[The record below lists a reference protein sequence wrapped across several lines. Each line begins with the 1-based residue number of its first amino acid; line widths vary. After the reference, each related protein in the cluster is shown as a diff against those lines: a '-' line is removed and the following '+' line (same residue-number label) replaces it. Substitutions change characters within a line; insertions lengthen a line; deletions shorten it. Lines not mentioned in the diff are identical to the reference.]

1 MNFSELFRQT
11 LQLCKFSPDGK
22 YLACAVDYRLV
33 VRHFDTL
40 QVQHV
45 FSCLDAVQHIE
56 WSSDSQFILCG
67 MFKRGMVQVWSLES
81 SDWHCKIDEGSAG
94 LCAAT
99 WSPDGRHILTTAD
112 FHLRITVWSL
122 VTKSVSY
129 IRYPKQCAKGMDF
142 SSGGKYM
149 ALAERRDCK
158 DHVSIFSC
166 QAWALVR
173 HFETETDDLAG
184 LEWSPDARVLCVW
197 DSCLTYKVLLYS
209 LDGRCLARYSA
220 YDLALGLKSIAW
232 SPSSQFLALGSFDK
246 KVRLLNHVTWKTV
259 ATLAHPE
266 VIEEGNAVIY
276 KEVETRIPSAPPNV
290 ITKAPTASLYACH
303 SKYDILS
310 LPVKVPTITPATNKA
325 NPKLGVGLL
334 TFSYDNKYMVTR
346 NDNMPCVVWIWDV
359 RKISLCAVLIQTHPV
374 KSVLWDPSRPRLV
387 LCTSNDKLY
396 MWSPQGCLAVEVPV
410 EGTFPIHNL
419 AWHPDGDAILLIGK
433 EQMSVCFLT
442 PTADATVAN
451 NTSTINNTV
460 TNAADT
466 SEDAE
471 KQTVTFESGLVTN
484 SVRETVNGNSNG
496 VVPCNDKKEKL

>member
-1 MNFSELFRQT
+1 MNFSELFRQS

-33 VRHFDTL
+33 IRHFDTL

-45 FSCLDAVQHIE
+45 FSCLDAVQYIE
-56 WSSDSQFILCG
+56 WSGDSQFILCG

-81 SDWHCKIDEGSAG
+81 PDWHCKIDEGSAG
-94 LCAAT
+94 LSAVT

-129 IRYPKQCAKGMDF
+129 IRYPKQCAKGIDF

-166 QAWALVR
+166 QAWSLVR
-173 HFETETDDLAG
+173 HFESETEDLAG

-220 YDLALGLKSIAW
+220 YDLALGVKSLAW

-259 ATLAHPE
+259 ATLSHPE
-266 VIEEGNAVIY
+266 LIEGSSAVVY
-276 KEVETRIPSAPPNV
+276 KEVETRIPAAPASAV
-290 ITKAPTASLYACH
+290 GKVATASLYASQ
-303 SKYDILS
+303 SKYDVVPC
-310 LPVKVPTITPATNKA
+310 PVKVPTTAPTSNKA
-325 NPKLGVGLL
+325 NPRLGVGLL
-334 TFSYDNKYMVTR
+334 TFSHDNKYMVTR
-346 NDNMPCVVWIWDV
+346 NDNMPCAVWIWDV
-359 RKISLCAVLIQTHPV
+359 RRISLCALLIQANPV
-374 KSVLWDPSRPRLV
+374 KCVCWDPSRSRLA
-387 LCTSNDKLY
+387 LCTSNNKLY
-396 MWSPQGCLAVEVPV
+396 MWSPEGSLAVEVPV
-410 EGTFPIHNL
+410 EGTFLIHNL
-419 AWHPDGDAILLIGK
+419 AWHPDGDAVLLIGK
-433 EQMSVCFLT
+433 EQMCICFLV
-442 PTADATVAN
+442 PTSDATVAN
-451 NTSTINNTV
+451 NTSTINNT
-460 TNAADT
+460 TSNAAIAGD
-466 SEDAE
+466 EAE
-471 KQTVTFESGLVTN
+471 KQTITFESGMISNTDMIQ
-484 SVRETVNGNSNG
+484 GNSNG
-496 VVPCNDKKEKL
+496 TSGCAEEEGKS